1 MVGLG
6 GVNTDS
12 CHPDSRRSQFEVAV
26 AWKHQ
31 AERIEEVHARS
42 RLFAKL
48 FECRAR
54 LRSAGRCPFRK
65 NSHGL

>member
-1 MVGLG
+1 M
-6 GVNTDS
+6 
-12 CHPDSRRSQFEVAV
+12 

-54 LRSAGRCPFRK
+54 FQALPGDVLSERTLLMGFEMRRQPSRMG
-65 NSHGL
+65 S